1 MADAPHP
8 DAWRVTVRR
17 RLVVVAVIFAVW
29 STAVQARLLWLQV
42 HEHEHLSKKARNQIA
57 RILTLPALRGTI
69 TDREGRVLATSADA
83 DTVFAVPTAIDDPE
97 STARKLCRVLE
108 GCSSLQTSNSPPW
121 WKSCRSGAHSRTS
134 SDRYR
139 PRKPRPCST

>member
-8 DAWRVTVRR
+8 DAWRATVRR

-42 HEHEHLSKKARNQIA
+42 HEHEHLSRKARNQIS
-57 RILTLPALRGTI
+57 RTLTLPAMRGTI

-83 DTVFAVPTAIDDPE
+83 DTIYAVPTEIDDPE
-97 STARKLCRVLE
+97 STARKLCQVLE
-108 GCSSLQTSNSPPW
+108 GCSSSKEQL
-121 WKSCRSGAHSRTS
+121 RRTG
-134 SDRYR
+134 RTAVEAAR
-139 PRKPRPCST
+139 IRVRQAAGVA